1 MAEINIEKKKKG
13 SIWPWIIG
21 LLVIVGIIWVA
32 SEVIDDPDNEV
43 AEQQNTV
50 APVDQQNEGVS
61 DNANMAA
68 STAASEDFISYV
80 NDENVK
86 EQMGADHETTSEALM
101 KLSTALR
108 EISGGDQFQQEI
120 SQIEENARQIQEDSS
135 SLQHADIV
143 SQTFTN
149 AANVLQQIQNN
160 QYPDAQSDV
169 QEVQEIASK
178 IQEDQQLLDQKE
190 NVQAFFEEAGQAIE
204 TIKDGISN

>member
-21 LLVIVGIIWVA
+21 LLVIVGIIWIA
-32 SEVIDDPDNEV
+32 SEVTDDSDNEV

-61 DNANMAA
+61 DNANIAA

-80 NDENVK
+80 NDKNVK

-108 EISGGDQFQQEI
+108 EISGDDQFQQEI

-178 IQEDQQLLDQKE
+178 IQEDQQFLDQKE
-190 NVQAFFEEAGQAIE
+190 NVQAFFEEAAQAIE
-204 TIKDGISN
+204 TIKDGMSG